1 MVCKESHTGSCF
13 GPPGFTGGHVAV
25 LSEADAGGQQSCLGQ
40 ATSLLSAPL
49 SFCSKGLPGN
59 SSLTACSVLSV
70 SSETQSLQRGFP
82 WLQTHLHH
90 LEASPST
97 GNARALLCRLA
108 PSAACPDAHTWLLTS
123 CPERHQLESVKSSIC
138 FCGEEVLFLSEQ
150 PEPLSTGVL
159 KPKLTLK
166 CY

>member
-1 MVCKESHTGSCF
+1 MVCKESHTRSCF
-13 GPPGFTGGHVAV
+13 GPPGFTGGHTAV
-25 LSEADAGGQQSCLGQ
+25 LSEADAGGQQSCPGQ

-70 SSETQSLQRGFP
+70 SSETQSLRRGFP

-90 LEASPST
+90 LEVSPST
-97 GNARALLCRLA
+97 GNAKALLCRLA

-123 CPERHQLESVKSSIC
+123 CPEKTPVRIC
-138 FCGEEVLFLSEQ
+138 KIIDLFLWRRSLVSIRTTRAFEHW
-150 PEPLSTGVL
+150 SAKT
-159 KPKLTLK
+159 
-166 CY
+166 